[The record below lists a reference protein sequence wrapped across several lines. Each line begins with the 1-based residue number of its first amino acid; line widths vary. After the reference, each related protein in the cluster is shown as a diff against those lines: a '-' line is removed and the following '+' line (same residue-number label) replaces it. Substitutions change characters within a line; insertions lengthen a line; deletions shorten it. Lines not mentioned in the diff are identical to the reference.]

1 MLNLRQ
7 PLLGA
12 LLLEDDRSSIP
23 HQNFPPLGTTCSSS
37 SIQQS
42 SSHNSSSSSS
52 VDGSTK
58 ALSPLQ
64 TRAQRLKK
72 GTKIT
77 PLHKQR
83 NMIDN
88 AATTSALLMRDVHS
102 APDVSHVREG
112 WKLTIH
118 PHYPHEIKAGK
129 AATETGANSNCNG

>member
-1 MLNLRQ
+1 MLSLRQ

-12 LLLEDDRSSIP
+12 LLLEDDRSFIP
-23 HQNFPPLGTTCSSS
+23 HQNSPPLGTTCSSS
-37 SIQQS
+37 SIQKS
-42 SSHNSSSSSS
+42 SSHNSSSSIAE
-52 VDGSTK
+52 STK

-77 PLHKQR
+77 PLHRQR

-88 AATTSALLMRDVHS
+88 AATSSALLMRDVHS

-118 PHYPHEIKAGK
+118 SHYPHEIKAGK
-129 AATETGANSNCNG
+129 AAMETGANSNCNG